1 MTRKRSKVVVSPE
14 LAPVDTPPTDRAAL
28 IAAYQAG
35 LITAWK
41 HEGERGY
48 RLTMSGARIS
58 TSSPRSLPS
67 ISSGSAAHPE
77 ALVQR

>member
-14 LAPVDTPPTDRAAL
+14 PVPLDTPPTDRAAL

-41 HEGERGY
+41 HERERGY
-48 RLTMSGARIS
+48 RLTMSGHQDEYVEPAKLAKHLERLRRAS
-58 TSSPRSLPS
+58 
-67 ISSGSAAHPE
+67 
-77 ALVQR
+77 

>member
-14 LAPVDTPPTDRAAL
+14 PVPLDTPPTDRAAL

-41 HEGERGY
+41 HDGERGY
-48 RLTMSGARIS
+48 RLVMWGLQDRSVEAAKLAKHLPRLAGAS
-58 TSSPRSLPS
+58 
-67 ISSGSAAHPE
+67 
-77 ALVQR
+77 

>member
-14 LAPVDTPPTDRAAL
+14 PVPLDTPPTDRAAL

-41 HEGERGY
+41 HDGERGY
-48 RLTMSGARIS
+48 RLTTSGRQDEYVEPAKLAKHLGRLANAS
-58 TSSPRSLPS
+58 
-67 ISSGSAAHPE
+67 
-77 ALVQR
+77 

>member
-1 MTRKRSKVVVSPE
+1 MTRKRTKVVALPIP
-14 LAPVDTPPTDRAAL
+14 APVDMPPADRAAL

-48 RLTMSGARIS
+48 RLTMSGRQDEYVE
-58 TSSPRSLPS
+58 
-67 ISSGSAAHPE
+67 AAKLAKHLGRL
-77 ALVQR
+77 AGAS

>member
-1 MTRKRSKVVVSPE
+1 MTRKRTKVVVPQAP
-14 LAPVDTPPTDRAAL
+14 APVDMPPTDREAL

-48 RLTMSGARIS
+48 RLTIFGRQDEYVEAAKLAKHLARLAGAS
-58 TSSPRSLPS
+58 
-67 ISSGSAAHPE
+67 
-77 ALVQR
+77 

>member
-1 MTRKRSKVVVSPE
+1 MTRKRTKVVVPP
-14 LAPVDTPPTDRAAL
+14 APVPVDTPPTDRAAL

-48 RLTMSGARIS
+48 RLTTAGRQDEYIE
-58 TSSPRSLPS
+58 
-67 ISSGSAAHPE
+67 AAKLAKHLE
-77 ALVQR
+77 RLGRAS

>member
-1 MTRKRSKVVVSPE
+1 MTRKRTKVVALPIP
-14 LAPVDTPPTDRAAL
+14 APVDMPPADRAAL

-48 RLTMSGARIS
+48 RLTMSGHQDEYVEPAKLAKRLGRLGGAS
-58 TSSPRSLPS
+58 
-67 ISSGSAAHPE
+67 
-77 ALVQR
+77 

>member
-14 LAPVDTPPTDRAAL
+14 PVPLDTPPTDRAAL

-48 RLTMSGARIS
+48 RLTMSGRQDEYIE
-58 TSSPRSLPS
+58 
-67 ISSGSAAHPE
+67 AAKLTKHLE
-77 ALVQR
+77 RLGRAS